1 MDLKSVAL
9 LPGELKQLIELS
21 VADLGGVPDFLRA
34 SLGEEPA
41 STRTLLQIREESRVD
56 HTSLARHLNMLASP
70 ARVFELRRV
79 GRRRPVD
86 RSWVCLPPPR
96 ERGVTALMTGDDHCS
111 TLLLFETAGEWVRW
125 VMKGFDVSPLP
136 RVPLLEL
143 PPVPAETWMVFA
155 SFCDEFLTRY
165 SVLQENWQP
174 DEPIRFRADALAAR
188 LDEQDT
194 DGDSWLSAF
203 RSVTGETSPGP
214 GREDLQPLLWLLSD
228 QGLLTEEEDDQGLVH
243 FTLSRPL
250 TSLVGALASWDGG
263 FWIGSPDDPQHSWLV
278 VQASGLW
285 VIRKQTTTEG
295 TVMYKLDAV
304 SGDQLSCAFADLVR
318 SPEGSRLI
326 IPPRAEDVAASVED
340 QPAEVVQPPLPPP
353 LTPPAPVSADFPS
366 DIPDIVVSEWVESPP
381 APSAEAS
388 RANDDGAAGW
398 GSAPA
403 RPAFCTNCG
412 QALEPHVRFCPE
424 CGQRAGLNAEQAVL

>member
-1 MDLKSVAL
+1 
-9 LPGELKQLIELS
+9 
-21 VADLGGVPDFLRA
+21 
-34 SLGEEPA
+34 
-41 STRTLLQIREESRVD
+41 
-56 HTSLARHLNMLASP
+56 
-70 ARVFELRRV
+70 
-79 GRRRPVD
+79 
-86 RSWVCLPPPR
+86 
-96 ERGVTALMTGDDHCS
+96 
-111 TLLLFETAGEWVRW
+111 
-125 VMKGFDVSPLP
+125 
-136 RVPLLEL
+136 
-143 PPVPAETWMVFA
+143 
-155 SFCDEFLTRY
+155 
-165 SVLQENWQP
+165 
-174 DEPIRFRADALAAR
+174 
-188 LDEQDT
+188 
-194 DGDSWLSAF
+194 
-203 RSVTGETSPGP
+203 
-214 GREDLQPLLWLLSD
+214 
-228 QGLLTEEEDDQGLVH
+228 
-243 FTLSRPL
+243 
-250 TSLVGALASWDGG
+250 
-263 FWIGSPDDPQHSWLV
+263 
-278 VQASGLW
+278 
-285 VIRKQTTTEG
+285 
-295 TVMYKLDAV
+295 MYKLDAV